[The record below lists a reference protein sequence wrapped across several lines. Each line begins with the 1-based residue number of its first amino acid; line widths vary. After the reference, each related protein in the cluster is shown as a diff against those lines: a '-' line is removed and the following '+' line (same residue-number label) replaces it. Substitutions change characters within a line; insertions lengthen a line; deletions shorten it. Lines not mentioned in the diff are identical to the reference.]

1 MCYYHHRAYE
11 YIIVHFRKEPVMF
24 GISLNNKQP
33 IYEQLCDSITKLVI
47 SGVLEPNSPLPSV
60 RETAAELAVN
70 PNTVQKAFTEL
81 ERSGVAYSVNGK
93 GRFVTDDIEL
103 LRKNMLKSTLEEIK
117 PYVLQL
123 KKYGADKKTV
133 VAEIEKMYGEDGQ

>member
-1 MCYYHHRAYE
+1 
-11 YIIVHFRKEPVMF
+11 MF

-33 IYEQLCDSITKLVI
+33 IYEQLCDSITKLVL

-93 GRFVTDDIEL
+93 GRFVTDNIEA
-103 LRKNMLKSTLEEIK
+103 LKQNKIGQCLQEVK
-117 PYVLQL
+117 GYVIQL
-123 KKYGADKKTV
+123 KKYGMEKQQLLD
-133 VAEIEKMYGEDGQ
+133 EISNMYGEDEQ